1 MGAISVQYIFR
12 RTKDLPSLS
21 SDERVFRWTKD
32 MIYYAKTDLFKCIFK
47 MHLKVAP
54 YFHRFSMYIF
64 SWKKLHES
72 PKSHLTNGANKICN
86 HVLFIKKSFVRR
98 KTWQIKFNFPSFYL
112 SCLLSDERHF
122 LWTKE
127 LASLSS
133 NERCTGLIYKTI
145 SGHSITKSCVQY

>member
-1 MGAISVQYIFR
+1 M
-12 RTKDLPSLS
+12 PSLS
-21 SDERVFRWTKD
+21 SDERVFRRTKD
-32 MIYYAKTDLFKCIFK
+32 TKYYVFRRTKDAITDLFKCIFK

-86 HVLFIKKSFVRR
+86 HVSFVKKSFVRR

-112 SCLLSDERHF
+112 SCLSSDERLF
-122 LWTKE
+122 RRTKE

-133 NERCTGLIYKTI
+133 DERCTGLKK
-145 SGHSITKSCVQY
+145 GNNGVKG